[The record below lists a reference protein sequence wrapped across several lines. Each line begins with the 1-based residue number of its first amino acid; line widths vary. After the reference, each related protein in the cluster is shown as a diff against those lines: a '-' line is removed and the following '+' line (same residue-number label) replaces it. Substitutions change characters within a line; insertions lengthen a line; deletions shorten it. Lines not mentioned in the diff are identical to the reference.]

1 MITGLP
7 VLVHHW
13 WPFIHW
19 IRRSNFSIGSSS
31 TTSTTTTMH
40 HCIGHRHHHIYRIVR
55 IRNRCLRRDWRWH
68 AHAYSIMQVI
78 PTVPRGP
85 EWLRVML
92 LLGGRSAAIMA
103 LAEAGHITA

>member
-19 IRRSNFSIGSSS
+19 IRRSNFSIGRGS
-31 TTSTTTTMH
+31 TTTMH
-40 HCIGHRHHHIYRIVR
+40 HCIGHRHHHIHRIVGV
-55 IRNRCLRRDWRWH
+55 RNWRLRRDWRWH
-68 AHAYSIMQVI
+68 AHAYALMQVI
-78 PTVPRGP
+78 PTVPGGP

-103 LAEAGHITA
+103 MAEAGHITA